1 MTAQTKP
8 DLRASAY
15 IANLFGVSVRRVQQL
30 TEAGILPAQ
39 GNPRK
44 YDLVPTVQAYVGYL
58 ADKAYGREQRE
69 VNADLDR
76 ARLEAEV
83 DYKST
88 RAEMEALKLKELRG
102 ELHRAEDVEAVVGAH
117 VMQVRALLMALPGKL
132 AVDCAALTEA
142 PAVAARITAEVHD
155 LLGQLAACAYDPS
168 AYQRLVRERH
178 GLDEL
183 DMEDDDNDGGDE

>member
-1 MTAQTKP
+1 MATQSKP
-8 DLRASAY
+8 DLRGTQT
-15 IANLFGVSVRRVQQL
+15 IAKLFGVTVRRVQQL
-30 TEAGILPAQ
+30 TEEGILLAQ

-44 YDLVPTVQAYVGYL
+44 YDLVPTIQAYIRYL
-58 ADKAYGREQRE
+58 SDKAYGREQKE
-69 VNADLDR
+69 AISDLNEAKLD
-76 ARLEAEV
+76 AETRLKSAKAEI
-83 DYKST
+83 
-88 RAEMEALKLKELRG
+88 EELKLKELQG